1 MDIVTFDIAPVTS
14 SIIMVAGIGGGGG
27 NAVNHMFR
35 LANADVSFMVCN
47 TDKQALER
55 SPVPNKI
62 MLGNGLGAGNKP
74 ERARQAA
81 MDSVEEIKEALT
93 VNDTKMLFVTAG
105 MGGGTGTG
113 AAPVVARIA
122 KDMGILTVGI
132 VSIPF
137 KGEGPKRVEQ
147 AIAGIEELSGC
158 VDSLIVINNEHIAQI
173 YGKLGISQ
181 ALAKADDI
189 LAMAAKSIADIITAY
204 ADVNVD
210 FADVTTIMKDS
221 GVALMGSAVGGGE
234 DRALIVAEAA
244 VNSPLLH
251 HNSILGAKNVLL
263 NITSGNDELTYDES
277 LQILSFIQERS
288 GLDNQTDVIWGAGR
302 DESLGDDI
310 RITIVATGF
319 DVQNI
324 PAIADHY
331 KGIITP
337 APGVRPLEAMPQR
350 EVIDFEAP
358 EVPLNKKAVDPS
370 ADGFEVVTRQAD
382 RIEVERPRRIA
393 ADKFT
398 AERRIHNTNPAAT
411 VESSVESASNGTSP
425 VESPVDSDAAHDSA
439 VDTMIH
445 VDDKTLGIPAYMR
458 RNMKLYSTPRD
469 PALKSEKL
477 DQEISANRIETSNV
491 SLFDQ

>member
-1 MDIVTFDIAPVTS
+1 MVTFDIAPVTS

-35 LANADVSFMVCN
+35 LGAAEVSFMVCN
-47 TDKQALER
+47 TDRQALER

-62 MLGNGLGAGNKP
+62 LLGNGLGAGNKP
-74 ERARQAA
+74 EKARAAA
-81 MDSVEEIKEALT
+81 MDSVEEIKEALS
-93 VNDTKMLFVTAG
+93 VNDTKMIFVTAG

-147 AIAGIEELSGC
+147 AIAGIEELSSC

-181 ALAKADDI
+181 ALSKADDI
-189 LAMAAKSIADIITAY
+189 LAMAAKSIADIITSY
-204 ADVNVD
+204 ATVNVD

-234 DRALIVAEAA
+234 NRALEVAQAA

-251 HNSILGAKNVLL
+251 HNSIQGAKNVLL
-263 NITSGNDELTYDES
+263 NITSGSDELTYEES
-277 LQILSFIQERS
+277 LQIIDFIQESS
-288 GLDNQTDVIWGAGR
+288 GLNNKTDVIWGAGS

-310 RITIVATGF
+310 RITVVATGF

-331 KGIITP
+331 SGVI
-337 APGVRPLEAMPQR
+337 APPPSLQPEKKAPVR

-358 EVPLNKKAVDPS
+358 ELPLTKKPTTDLS
-370 ADGFEVVTRQAD
+370 DDGFMVVD
-382 RIEVERPRRIA
+382 RP
-393 ADKFT
+393 
-398 AERRIHNTNPAAT
+398 AERIVVEQPSRSAYQKPIPTSAYLQEETEEQIQTERIDQIDI
-411 VESSVESASNGTSP
+411 TSQ
-425 VESPVDSDAAHDSA
+425 E
-439 VDTMIH
+439 TMVY
-445 VDDKTLGIPAYMR
+445 VDDTTMDTPAWMR
-458 RNMKLYSTPRD
+458 RNIKLYNTPRD
-469 PALKSEKL
+469 SAAKLEKL
-477 DQEISANRIETSNV
+477 EPGTQNQRIDTSHV
-491 SLFDQ
+491 SLFD

>member
-1 MDIVTFDIAPVTS
+1 MVTFDIAPVTS

-35 LANADVSFMVCN
+35 LGAAEVSFMVCN
-47 TDKQALER
+47 TDRQALER
-55 SPVPNKI
+55 SPIPNKI
-62 MLGNGLGAGNKP
+62 LLGNGLGAGNKP
-74 ERARQAA
+74 EKARQAA
-81 MDSVEEIKEALT
+81 MDSVEQIKEALT

-147 AIAGIEELSGC
+147 AIAGIEELSSC

-181 ALAKADDI
+181 ALSKADDI
-189 LAMAAKSIADIITAY
+189 LAMAAKSIADIITSY
-204 ADVNVD
+204 ATVNVD

-221 GVALMGSAVGGGE
+221 GVALMGSATGGGE
-234 DRALIVAEAA
+234 DRAYTVAEAA

-251 HNSILGAKNVLL
+251 HNSLVGARNVLL
-263 NITSGNDELTYDES
+263 NITSGSDELTYEES
-277 LQILSFIQERS
+277 LQIIDFIQERS
-288 GLDNQTDVIWGAGR
+288 GLDNKTDVIWGAGA
-302 DESLGDDI
+302 DESLGSDI
-310 RITIVATGF
+310 RITVVATGF

-331 KGIITP
+331 RGILAPTP
-337 APGVRPLEAMPQR
+337 SQLRQAETSKR

-358 EVPLNKKAVDPS
+358 ENPLPKKQVNDGS
-370 ADGFEVVTRQAD
+370 ADGFEVVD
-382 RIEVERPRRIA
+382 RA
-393 ADKFT
+393 
-398 AERRIHNTNPAAT
+398 AERLNDEPDTLPRTPTYTPSSHKANTVAQRQVIQDELAQRVVQSSEET
-411 VESSVESASNGTSP
+411 MVE
-425 VESPVDSDAAHDSA
+425 
-439 VDTMIH
+439 
-445 VDDKTLGIPAYMR
+445 VDDATIDTPAWMR
-458 RNMKLYSTPRD
+458 RNIKLYNEPRD
-469 PALKSEKL
+469 SGTKLEKL
-477 DQEISANRIETSNV
+477 ETPPSSSSAQRNTSHV
-491 SLFDQ
+491 SLFD

>member
-1 MDIVTFDIAPVTS
+1 MVTFDIAPVTS
-14 SIIMVAGIGGGGG
+14 SIIMVAGVGGGGG

-35 LANADVSFMVCN
+35 LAKAEVSYMVCN

-62 MLGNGLGAGNKP
+62 LLGNGLGAGNKP

-147 AIAGIEELSGC
+147 AIAGIEELSGA

-181 ALAKADDI
+181 ALSKADDI
-189 LAMAAKSIADIITAY
+189 LAMAAKSIADIITTY
-204 ADVNVD
+204 ATVNVD
-210 FADVTTIMKDS
+210 FADVTTVMKDS
-221 GVALMGSAVGGGE
+221 GVALMGSATGGGE

-251 HNSILGAKNVLL
+251 HNSISGAKNVLL
-263 NITSGNDELTYDES
+263 NITSGSNELSYEES
-277 LQILSFIQERS
+277 LQIIDFIQKRS
-288 GLDNQTDVIWGAGR
+288 GLDNQTDVIWGAGQ
-302 DESLGDDI
+302 DDTLGDEI
-310 RITIVATGF
+310 RITVVATGF

-331 KGIITP
+331 RGVITP
-337 APGVRPLEAMPQR
+337 SASQRAAAAATPTR

-358 EVPLNKKAVDPS
+358 DVPVSKKATEQES
-370 ADGFEVVTRQAD
+370 TNGFEVVTRSAEK
-382 RIEVERPRRIA
+382 IEVKQPQRITTPSYTTA
-393 ADKFT
+393 AK
-398 AERRIHNTNPAAT
+398 AT
-411 VESSVESASNGTSP
+411 PTVVAVEPSATIAPLTSEPQP
-425 VESPVDSDAAHDSA
+425 VVQQTE
-439 VDTMIH
+439 DTMIH
-445 VDDKTLGIPAYMR
+445 VDDVTLDTPAWMR
-458 RNMKLYSTPRD
+458 RKMTLYSEPRD
-469 PALKSEKL
+469 PSTKSEKL
-477 DQEISANRIETSNV
+477 EGAISSSRIDTTNV
-491 SLFDQ
+491 SLFD

>member
-1 MDIVTFDIAPVTS
+1 MSEIATFDMAPLTS

-35 LANADVSFMVCN
+35 LGAADVSFMVCN

-62 MLGNGLGAGNKP
+62 LLGNGLGAGNRP

-81 MDSVEEIKEALT
+81 EEGMEEIKEALR
-93 VNDTKMLFVTAG
+93 VNETKMLFVTAG

-122 KDMGILTVGI
+122 KEMGILTVGI

-173 YGKLGISQ
+173 HGKLPISQ

-210 FADVTTIMKDS
+210 FADVTTVMKDS
-221 GVALMGSAVGGGE
+221 GVALMGSAQSDMQTQGVLE
-234 DRALIVAEAA
+234 IAQAA
-244 VNSPLLH
+244 INSPLLH
-251 HNSILGAKNVLL
+251 HNSIRGARNVLL
-263 NITSGNDELTYDES
+263 NITSGTEEICFEDS
-277 LQILSFIQERS
+277 QQILEFIQESS
-288 GLDNQTDVIWGAGR
+288 GLGNQTDVIWGSGR
-302 DESLGDDI
+302 DELLGNNI

-319 DVQNI
+319 DTKNI
-324 PAIADHY
+324 PAFADHY
-331 KGIITP
+331 RGMIK
-337 APGVRPLEAMPQR
+337 PGVTVSTEPTR
-350 EVIDFEAP
+350 EVVDFDAP
-358 EVPLNKKAVDPS
+358 ELPVVKKDLDQESV
-370 ADGFEVVTRQAD
+370 DGFEVVVRQGGEQRQAPVVSEPAGRMPSRAD
-382 RIEVERPRRIA
+382 RLAAEEVLVSE
-393 ADKFT
+393 
-398 AERRIHNTNPAAT
+398 
-411 VESSVESASNGTSP
+411 
-425 VESPVDSDAAHDSA
+425 DA
-439 VDTMIH
+439 MIH
-445 VDDKTLGIPAYMR
+445 VDESTFDTPAFMR
-458 RNMKLYSTPRD
+458 RNITLYNEPRD
-469 PALKSEKL
+469 PSVKSERL
-477 DQEISANRIETSNV
+477 EGSTTAASAAQAEASHV
-491 SLFDQ
+491 SLFD

>member
-1 MDIVTFDIAPVTS
+1 MVTFDIAPVTS

-35 LANADVSFMVCN
+35 LGNAEVTFMVCN

-62 MLGNGLGAGNKP
+62 LFGNGLGAGNRP
-74 ERARQAA
+74 EKARQAA
-81 MDSVEEIKEALT
+81 MESIDEIKEALT

-122 KDMGILTVGI
+122 KDLGILTVGI

-189 LAMAAKSIADIITAY
+189 LAMAAKSIADIITSY

-221 GVALMGSAVGGGE
+221 GVALMGSASGGGE
-234 DRALIVAEAA
+234 DRALTVAQAA

-251 HNSILGAKNVLL
+251 HNSIRGAKNVLL
-263 NITSGNDELTYDES
+263 NITSGSDELTYDES
-277 LQILSFIQERS
+277 LQILSFIQDSS

-302 DESLGDDI
+302 DENLGDEI
-310 RITIVATGF
+310 RITVVATGF

-331 KGIITP
+331 KGVITP
-337 APGVRPLEAMPQR
+337 PVTERTRVKVPQR

-358 EVPLNKKAVDPS
+358 EVPLTKKVIDPS
-370 ADGFEVVTRQAD
+370 ADGFEVVTRQAE
-382 RIEVERPRRIA
+382 RIEVDHSSRNANHPMATRLNNVERKQAEQTPSQSPDSEPKIVDPNVIKIEA
-393 ADKFT
+393 A
-398 AERRIHNTNPAAT
+398 E
-411 VESSVESASNGTSP
+411 
-425 VESPVDSDAAHDSA
+425 
-439 VDTMIH
+439 DTMIQI
-445 VDDKTLGIPAYMR
+445 DDQTIGVPAYMR
-458 RNMKLYSTPRD
+458 RGFVLYNQQRD
-469 PALKSEKL
+469 PTTRSEKL
-477 DQEISANRIETSNV
+477 DQEASANRIDTTNV

>member
-1 MDIVTFDIAPVTS
+1 MVTFDIAPVTS

-35 LANADVSFMVCN
+35 LGAADVSFMVCN

-62 MLGNGLGAGNKP
+62 LLGNGLGAGNRP

-81 MDSVEEIKEALT
+81 MESVEEIKEALL

-147 AIAGIEELSGC
+147 AVAGIEELSGC

-189 LAMAAKSIADIITAY
+189 LAMAAKSIADIITTY
-204 ADVNVD
+204 AVVNVD
-210 FADVTTIMKDS
+210 FADVTTVMKES
-221 GVALMGSAVGGGE
+221 GVALMGSAVGGGD
-234 DRALIVAEAA
+234 DRALVVAEAA

-251 HNSILGAKNVLL
+251 HNSIKGAQNVLL
-263 NITSGNDELTYDES
+263 NITSGTSELSYEES
-277 LQILSFIQERS
+277 LQIIEFIQERS
-288 GLDNQTDVIWGAGR
+288 GLNNQTDVIWGAGY
-302 DESLGDDI
+302 DESLGDNI
-310 RITIVATGF
+310 RITVVATGF
-319 DVQNI
+319 DMKSI

-331 KGIITP
+331 GDTLKGFAVAVSEP
-337 APGVRPLEAMPQR
+337 AQPQR

-358 EVPLNKKAVDPS
+358 EVPVTKKVAEEDSV
-370 ADGFEVVTRQAD
+370 DGFEVVTRNSTSEQEPKERMAPRAA
-382 RIEVERPRRIA
+382 RITSRVVPENSGEPVSEDAMIYV
-393 ADKFT
+393 D
-398 AERRIHNTNPAAT
+398 ENTFETPAW
-411 VESSVESASNGTSP
+411 
-425 VESPVDSDAAHDSA
+425 
-439 VDTMIH
+439 
-445 VDDKTLGIPAYMR
+445 KR
-458 RNMKLYSTPRD
+458 RNMTLYNEPRD
-469 PALKSEKL
+469 PSVKSEKL
-477 DQEISANRIETSNV
+477 EGTVVSGSSTQAEASHV

>member
-1 MDIVTFDIAPVTS
+1 MVTFDISPVTS
-14 SIIMVAGIGGGGG
+14 SIIMVAGVGGGGG

-35 LANADVSFMVCN
+35 LGSAEVSFMVCN

-62 MLGNGLGAGNKP
+62 LLGNGLGAGNKP

-181 ALAKADDI
+181 ALSKADDI
-189 LAMAAKSIADIITAY
+189 LAMAAKSIADIITTY
-204 ADVNVD
+204 ATVNVD
-210 FADVTTIMKDS
+210 FADVTTVMKDS

-234 DRALIVAEAA
+234 DRALSVAEAA

-251 HNSILGAKNVLL
+251 HNSIEGAKNVLL
-263 NITSGNDELTYDES
+263 NITSGSNELSYEES
-277 LQILSFIQERS
+277 LQIIDFIQKRS
-288 GLDNQTDVIWGAGR
+288 GLDNQTDVIWGAGQ
-302 DESLGDDI
+302 DELLGDEI
-310 RITIVATGF
+310 RITVVATGF
-319 DVQNI
+319 DVQSI

-331 KGIITP
+331 RGVIQPTP
-337 APGVRPLEAMPQR
+337 AQRAAAQKPTR

-358 EVPLNKKAVDPS
+358 EVPAVKKPIEDGS
-370 ADGFEVVTRQAD
+370 NDGFEVVMRGDAPSSE
-382 RIEVERPRRIA
+382 RIEVTEPQAHRV
-393 ADKFT
+393 
-398 AERRIHNTNPAAT
+398 NPAPRNSGNRHKVTAAVSASQEVAPSSVSAVEQG
-411 VESSVESASNGTSP
+411 VESSSE
-425 VESPVDSDAAHDSA
+425 
-439 VDTMIH
+439 DTMIH
-445 VDDKTLGIPAYMR
+445 VDDSTLETPAYMR
-458 RNMKLYSTPRD
+458 RNMKLYSEPRD
-469 PALKSEKL
+469 PSVRSEKL
-477 DQEISANRIETSNV
+477 GDNTSHASHTEKNNV

>member
-1 MDIVTFDIAPVTS
+1 MVTFEIAPVTS

-27 NAVNHMFR
+27 NAVNHMYR
-35 LANADVSFMVCN
+35 LGVADVSFMVCN

-62 MLGNGLGAGNKP
+62 LLGNGLGAGNKP

-81 MDSVEEIKEALT
+81 MESIEEIKEALL

-173 YGKLGISQ
+173 HGKLPISQ
-181 ALAKADDI
+181 ALSKADDI
-189 LAMAAKSIADIITAY
+189 LAMAAKSIADIITTY

-210 FADVTTIMKDS
+210 FADVTTVMKDS
-221 GVALMGSAVGGGE
+221 GVALMGSAQSDTASQNVLE
-234 DRALIVAEAA
+234 IAQAA
-244 VNSPLLH
+244 INSPLLH
-251 HNSILGAKNVLL
+251 HNSIRGARNVLL
-263 NITSGNDELTYDES
+263 NITSGTEEICFEDS
-277 LQILSFIQERS
+277 QQILEFIQSSS
-288 GLDNQTDVIWGAGR
+288 GLDNQTDVIWGSGR
-302 DESLGDDI
+302 DETLGNNI
-310 RITIVATGF
+310 RITVVATGF
-319 DVQNI
+319 DMQNI
-324 PAIADHY
+324 PAVADHY
-331 KGIITP
+331 RGIIRP
-337 APGVRPLEAMPQR
+337 SGAGASSAPRQPER

-358 EVPLNKKAVDPS
+358 EVPVTKKPTEDEAP
-370 ADGFEVVTRQAD
+370 DGFEVVVRGSETTRTTPEATTHRTHEVVE
-382 RIEVERPRRIA
+382 RIEPRTKA
-393 ADKFT
+393 
-398 AERRIHNTNPAAT
+398 
-411 VESSVESASNGTSP
+411 SSVTQIETESTS
-425 VESPVDSDAAHDSA
+425 EDA
-439 VDTMIH
+439 MIH
-445 VDDKTLGIPAYMR
+445 VDEQTFDTPAWKR
-458 RNMKLYSTPRD
+458 RNVKLYSEPRD
-469 PALKSEKL
+469 PGSKSEKL
-477 DQEISANRIETSNV
+477 EGAASSTSAAQTEASHV

>member
-1 MDIVTFDIAPVTS
+1 MVTFDIAPVTS

-35 LANADVSFMVCN
+35 LGSAEVSFMVCN
-47 TDKQALER
+47 TDRQALER

-62 MLGNGLGAGNKP
+62 LLGNGLGAGNKP
-74 ERARQAA
+74 EKARAAA
-81 MDSVEEIKEALT
+81 MDSVEEIKEALS
-93 VNDTKMLFVTAG
+93 VNDTKMIFVTAG

-147 AIAGIEELSGC
+147 AIAGIEELSSC

-181 ALAKADDI
+181 ALSKADDI
-189 LAMAAKSIADIITAY
+189 LAMAAKSIADIITSY
-204 ADVNVD
+204 ATVNVD

-234 DRALIVAEAA
+234 NRALEVAQAA

-263 NITSGNDELTYDES
+263 NITSGTDELTYEES
-277 LQILSFIQERS
+277 LQIIDFIQESS
-288 GLDNQTDVIWGAGR
+288 GLNNKTDVIWGAGS
-302 DESLGDDI
+302 DETLGEDI
-310 RITIVATGF
+310 RVTVVATGF
-319 DVQNI
+319 DVQSI

-331 KGIITP
+331 SGVI
-337 APGVRPLEAMPQR
+337 APPPSLQSEKRAPVR

-358 EVPLNKKAVDPS
+358 EVPISKKATTDLS
-370 ADGFEVVTRQAD
+370 DDGFMVVDRQAE
-382 RIEVERPRRIA
+382 RIVVEQPSRSRYQKPIQEPTQEESTQLPNEQEQA
-393 ADKFT
+393 QNNQTNQADT
-398 AERRIHNTNPAAT
+398 
-411 VESSVESASNGTSP
+411 TS
-425 VESPVDSDAAHDSA
+425 EE
-439 VDTMIH
+439 TMVY
-445 VDDKTLGIPAYMR
+445 VDDTTMDTPAWMR
-458 RNMKLYSTPRD
+458 RNIKLYNTPRD
-469 PALKSEKL
+469 SASKLEKL
-477 DQEISANRIETSNV
+477 EHGTQNQRIDTSNV
-491 SLFDQ
+491 SLFD